1 MNWPKLMRYICAGL
15 FFASVAHAG
24 AADAKPGL
32 YRGSMT
38 VSSTEYGKE
47 RLPVKSRARVVA
59 RVSEDSFG
67 GIIAIIRANPDLRLD
82 RPIPTLILRH
92 EVAVGI
98 YSLAQEYNNGGT
110 VTHSV
115 NAFESPN
122 RVVIVSEGTQSSQ
135 SGTVQSPFTVT
146 IVLTRVGP

>member
-1 MNWPKLMRYICAGL
+1 MNSSKMMGCICARL
-15 FFASVAHAG
+15 FLASVAHAD

-38 VSSTEYGKE
+38 VSSTEYGTE

-67 GIIAIIRANPDLRLD
+67 GIVAIIRANPDLRLD
-82 RPIPTLILRH
+82 RPIPTLILRYQ
-92 EVAVGI
+92 VAVGI
-98 YSLAQEYNNGGT
+98 YQLAQEYNNGST

-115 NAFESPN
+115 FVTESPN
-122 RVVIVSEGTQSSQ
+122 RVVIVLEESQSSQ